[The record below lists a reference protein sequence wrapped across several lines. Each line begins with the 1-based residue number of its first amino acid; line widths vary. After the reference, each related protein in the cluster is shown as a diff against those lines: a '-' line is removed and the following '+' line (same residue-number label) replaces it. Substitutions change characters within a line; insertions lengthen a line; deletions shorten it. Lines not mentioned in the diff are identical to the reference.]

1 MAEGEIKI
9 SLDGQGVHCK
19 IDVRHI
25 SKAMIF
31 GVFDALADGFK
42 LNPLDRMLLASIF
55 ATGGL
60 NKEKATS
67 VEMNPEILE
76 FIKKMKEKQ
85 NETDAL

>member
-1 MAEGEIKI
+1 MAEGEIRI
-9 SLDGQGVHCK
+9 SLDGQGVNCK
-19 IDVRHI
+19 IDVQHI

-31 GVFDALADGFK
+31 GIFDTLADGFK

-60 NKEKATS
+60 KSADVTK

-76 FIKKMKEKQ
+76 LIKKMKEK
-85 NETDAL
+85 NDG